1 MSTKAWL
8 GLFAAMLVALALAGW
23 IASGIR
29 WVIGTTIGLPLRLR
43 QFAAGTARI

>member
-8 GLFAAMLVALALAGW
+8 ALFAAVLVTLALARW

-29 WVIGTTIGLPLRLR
+29 WLIATTIGLPLRLR
-43 QFAAGTARI
+43 EYAT